1 MGDKVTL
8 RSQNA
13 DLAAPPPG
21 VGPRSQPPA
30 ATGASP
36 TKSATKNAKAVAG
49 AGNNLVTK
57 NAVKMLSFPQAV
69 EDDGQGHYIHFKI
82 HTSSPAK
89 VHSSKKPGQKSSG
102 RVEAL
107 SQTLSAGS
115 LEKVKR
121 NRGGTKAGQRTYYAS
136 VSPPKRQL
144 ATSIALYMPAS
155 VSVSYGAEYG
165 DSDIGI
171 GTEAVVA
178 AAQEYNATKGGVVE
192 KGIGAVKAGINTFQG
207 KGPSIAAQLGEKVGM
222 TGLETMLAV
231 GTGVVTSDR
240 VELLFKR
247 MSRREFSYAFTLV
260 PQSGQEAK
268 TIQEIVYLFKMH
280 MHPEYTTGYGF
291 GHLMGNSKEAKAI
304 KKAANKANEAM
315 KTKTKSGR
323 FFKIPDTFD
332 IEYMSYTSTN
342 NYIHQISTCYLKNM
356 QVTYGGDKFR
366 AYDIQE
372 GMFGEGAPP
381 QTTVINLTFAE
392 TEVLTKESI
401 AQGF

>member
-1 MGDKVTL
+1 MGNQVSL
-8 RSQNA
+8 RSQRA

-21 VGPRSQPPA
+21 VGPQSQPPVA
-30 ATGASP
+30 AGATP

-49 AGNNLVTK
+49 AMPNLVTK

-69 EDDGQGHYIHFKI
+69 EEDGQGHYIHFKI
-82 HTSSPAK
+82 HTSTSAK

-107 SQTLSAGS
+107 QQTTNLGM
-115 LEKVKR
+115 EKVKQ
-121 NRGGTKAGQRTYYAS
+121 NRTGTQAQQRSYYAS

-155 VSVSYGAEYG
+155 VSVSYGAEYA

-171 GTEAVVA
+171 GTEAVID
-178 AAQEYNATKGGVVE
+178 AAQEYNATQGNKVQ
-192 KGIGAVKAGINTFQG
+192 KGIAGIKAFGNTIQG
-207 KGPSIAAQLGEKVGM
+207 KGASIIANLGEKAGM
-222 TGLETMLAV
+222 SGLATMLAV
-231 GTGVVTSDR
+231 GTGTVTSDR

-304 KKAANKANEAM
+304 KRAADKANAAM

-332 IEYMSYTSTN
+332 IEYMSYTNMN